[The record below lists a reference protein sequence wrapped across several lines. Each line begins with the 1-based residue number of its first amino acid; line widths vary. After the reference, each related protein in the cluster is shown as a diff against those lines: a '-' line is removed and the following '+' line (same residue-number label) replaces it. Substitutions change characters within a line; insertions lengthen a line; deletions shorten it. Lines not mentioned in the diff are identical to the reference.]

1 MDAARA
7 IGVTRHASAMACA
20 RARTSYDLPGVRAT
34 ITRIGGVGI
43 VELDGEVTASA
54 SGRLTSELLAAIT
67 SGLATVAVDLS
78 GVSGTDYSLF
88 GSLAR
93 AHTATRARGG
103 QLYLVVGDEQMLT
116 ALRISGFDRIA
127 PVFFARAYR
136 ELLGRPPGERL
147 TVRLG
152 RRERVI
158 DLRDSAHKYRREHLR
173 GLAGGAG
180 GLGDSPA

>member
-7 IGVTRHASAMACA
+7 INATSYPAPVACV
-20 RARTSYDLPGVRAT
+20 RSRTSYDWPGLRAT
-34 ITRIGGVGI
+34 ISRIDAVGV

-54 SGRLTSELLAAIT
+54 SARLTSELLAAIDG
-67 SGLATVAVDLS
+67 GLSTVAVDLS

-103 QLYLVVGDEQMLT
+103 QLYLLVGDEQMLT

-136 ELLGRPPGERL
+136 ELLGRPSGERL
-147 TVRLG
+147 TVRLS
-152 RRERVI
+152 RRQRVI
-158 DLRDSAHKYRREHLR
+158 DLRDGAQRRGR
-173 GLAGGAG
+173 RI
-180 GLGDSPA
+180 GDSPA